1 MRSADSLSATSLR
14 ALDTSGEIA
23 PPSTMMPS
31 GAPRPA
37 SQGGKRCS
45 SGRISTLPIGE
56 SPRMA
61 RTRRLPA
68 TSRRPARASRVR
80 QSTSPRR
87 PIETT
92 KFEGMAKKP
101 RILEST
107 KNMSPPP
114 AGSRGLLLPRLV
126 ARPGLLV
133 HGIKAG
139 ELGAALDLLDDEALH
154 PLLLS
159 ALLGDEGDE
168 VFRDHHR
175 AVVVA
180 DDDIAGEDG
189 AAAATDRLLP
199 ADEGQAID
207 RGRRRHPRAPDRQLR
222 GEHARLVADRA
233 VGDQ

>member
-45 SGRISTLPIGE
+45 SGRISALPIGE

-154 PLLLS
+154 SLLLS
-159 ALLGDEGDE
+159 ALLVDE
-168 VFRDHHR
+168 
-175 AVVVA
+175 

-233 VGDQ
+233 VGDQRRDVALHH